1 VKQYD
6 VFSSKDRFPLT
17 FYLSGFS
24 FQVAN
29 SNKYLTQF
37 KLNSNKYLTAKKLLE
52 GYSIDKEPMVSHAT
66 VNDGLGLLD
75 VQKNRHVI

>member
-24 FQVAN
+24 FQVA
-29 SNKYLTQF
+29 
-37 KLNSNKYLTAKKLLE
+37 NSNKYLTAKKLLE